1 MKYSLRAAEP
11 ARGRGELWP
20 TASDAEASAL
30 CSPLRVSQEGREA
43 WALFVFILPF
53 GARAAA
59 VPAASGPGQAPPLSH
74 SARLA
79 PEGSRGSGPCLSH
92 GRSVA
97 WLWPSSAASPHS
109 QLTKY
114 LLFLGGGLLSPRTS
128 PSPSA
133 SPCSFPSSF
142 WRCSQSP
149 CVRHVRASFPS
160 DRWFL
165 EVGCV
170 AWDPWLLAR
179 GYCGKPGVSLALP

>member
-1 MKYSLRAAEP
+1 MSSL
-11 ARGRGELWP
+11 
-20 TASDAEASAL
+20 
-30 CSPLRVSQEGREA
+30 LRVSQEGREA
-43 WALFVFILPF
+43 WPLFIFILPF

-59 VPAASGPGQAPPLSH
+59 VPAAFWARASPPRPWSSPTQPLST
-74 SARLA
+74 AA
-79 PEGSRGSGPCLSH
+79 PVPPDSSGGSGPCLSR

-114 LLFLGGGLLSPRTS
+114 LLFRGGSLLSPRTS

-133 SPCSFPSSF
+133 SPCSFPSSY
-142 WRCSQSP
+142 WCCSQSP
-149 CVRHVRASFPS
+149 CARHVRASFPS

-170 AWDPWLLAR
+170 AWEPPLLAR